1 MSFRVIDSS
10 ISIPITGLVWIEKGV
25 FSLAFNSFT
34 FLFFLVSALGIKAD
48 NLEHSVMAGL
58 PLVWIILTAV
68 GVTLIIYG
76 CIAIGKIIV
85 KICAPKEQV

>member
-1 MSFRVIDSS
+1 
-10 ISIPITGLVWIEKGV
+10 
-25 FSLAFNSFT
+25 
-34 FLFFLVSALGIKAD
+34 VSALGIKAD